1 MTNPWLDLDAT
12 TPPFVLGIDDAAVQ
26 EYNQR
31 HAARPQY
38 QFEIESM
45 LPEPF
50 LGRTGAPV
58 VLLTGNPRFRDDDL
72 DTHRRPDVR
81 AHLAAMLRQE
91 PRGLPLVWLDPE
103 LADTSGAAWYRSR
116 LHQLIETCGVEAV
129 AHNVAVYESLPYH
142 SRELG
147 SVRTPIPSQ
156 SYTDDLARQ
165 AVTGARIV
173 IWQRATRWRDQ
184 LSGEEQWD
192 QAVIKPRSSQSSYLS
207 RRNLGEEEFDRV
219 VEAITG

>member
-1 MTNPWLDLDAT
+1 MTNPWLDLDPT
-12 TPPFVLGIDDAAVQ
+12 TAPFVLAIDHAAVR

-31 HAARPQY
+31 HASRPQF
-38 QFEIESM
+38 QFETESM

-91 PRGLPLVWLDPE
+91 PRGLPLIWLDPQ
-103 LADTSGAAWYRSR
+103 LADTSGAAWYRAKLR
-116 LHQLIETCGVEAV
+116 HLIETCGLEAV
-129 AHNVAVYESLPYH
+129 AHNLAVYESLPYH

-147 SVRTPIPSQ
+147 SVKTPIPSQ
-156 SYTDDLARQ
+156 AYTDNLARQ
-165 AVTGARIV
+165 ALTEARIV
-173 IWQRATRWRDQ
+173 IWQRGTHWRDLLGGGAQ
-184 LSGEEQWD
+184 LHP
-192 QAVIKPRSSQSSYLS
+192 AVIRPNALQNSSLS
-207 RRNLGEEEFDRV
+207 RGNLGEENFERA
-219 VEAITG
+219 VEAIAN